1 MSVSSNNVPKIN
13 EILTKYNMGVLQP
26 IKREESSEKF
36 TANLNLKCSVYRND
50 QKNFKDLS
58 ILNYITNNND
68 NKYSSKASSSDT
80 STEKL
85 NIESYVINKYDEHL
99 NSNLSFI
106 SEFDLEAE
114 ENDFSDSFNSCD
126 NEHSDI
132 EEIEIK
138 SRTTKNIFDNRSDA
152 DNEENKLQLEKEWN
166 DICDSLLSNKISN

>member
-13 EILTKYNMGVLQP
+13 KILTKYNMGVSQP
-26 IKREESSEKF
+26 IKREESSENSN
-36 TANLNLKCSVYRND
+36 ANLSLKCAVYRND
-50 QKNFKDLS
+50 QKSFKDLS
-58 ILNYITNNND
+58 ILNYIINNND
-68 NKYSSKASSSDT
+68 NKYLSKTSSSDT
-80 STEKL
+80 PTEKL
-85 NIESYVINKYDEHL
+85 NIESYMINKYDEHL
-99 NSNLSFI
+99 SSNLSFI

-138 SRTTKNIFDNRSDA
+138 SRTTKNIFDNKSD
-152 DNEENKLQLEKEWN
+152 DDDEENKLQLEKEWN